1 MIVPPVSPEYFV
13 YLRRLTRIREAH
25 SSARKAGNMALAEFW
40 DRVAWA
46 IRSIFQ
52 PGRIALPEDV
62 GNEGGPT

>member
-40 DRVAWA
+40 DRVAH
-46 IRSIFQ
+46 RVVKGFY
-52 PGRIALPEDV
+52 
-62 GNEGGPT
+62 EGQDA